1 MISDLRQ
8 LLRDRSYRIHE
19 GGSMFRYRLVA
30 IPALTLTMTAAQS
43 SNWPVAPVSPAG
55 AVVFQ
60 VNSLPSR
67 PVKGQMLGPP
77 IEFSVHALGAGLKRS
92 VDFERKTTPTT
103 VTVPGRDVS
112 ALFRQI
118 GGNGILFVEIRPTR
132 NKSCQVASPVSMLIV
147 RGDNCGGAFTDPRV
161 DSLTRLNPPRR

>member
-1 MISDLRQ
+1 
-8 LLRDRSYRIHE
+8 
-19 GGSMFRYRLVA
+19 MFRFRLFA

-55 AVVFQ
+55 AVVFE
-60 VNSLPSR
+60 VSSVPYR
-67 PVKGQMLGPP
+67 YVKGQMLGPP

-92 VDFERKTTPTT
+92 VEFERKATPTT

-112 ALFRQI
+112 ALFRQVS
-118 GGNGILFVEIRPTR
+118 GNGIMHIEVRPTR
-132 NKSCQVASPVSMLIV
+132 NKSCQVTSPVSMLIV
-147 RGDNCGGAFTDPRV
+147 RGDDCGGAFTDPRV